1 MSLNRL
7 ESRGHRERGVS
18 LLEVLVALLVMSV
31 GLIGLAALQA
41 KSMQANW
48 EGVYGIRAVHLADQ
62 IIESMRANPAGAT
75 SYSGTGQNNGCSDA
89 GTGGSTATDCSALQ
103 MAQDDMWHWNQA
115 IGDQATGLPNGSG
128 SVTQLASATPCAAST
143 TRYQVAVTWQ
153 NSATPHSYS
162 TYFCL

>member
-62 IIESMRANPAGAT
+62 IIESMRANPAGAATYT
-75 SYSGTGQNNGCSDA
+75 SAGQNNGCSDS
-89 GTGGSTATDCSALQ
+89 GTGSSTATDCSATQ
-103 MAQDDMWHWNQA
+103 MAQDDVWHWKQA
-115 IGDQATGLPNGSG
+115 ISDKATGLPNGSG
-128 SVTQLASATPCAAST
+128 TVTQFASATPCASST
-143 TRYQVAVTWQ
+143 TRYQVKVTWQ